1 MEQVTPLDCR
11 MLVAMASRQFGPV
24 FSRFLG
30 ENRDRMTVERSR
42 NTGKVRY
49 VHLDG
54 KMILVLQPNDGF
66 FRLTLDG
73 AEILNGLEKEK
84 MVNGITV
91 MNDVAE
97 FIDDGRNVFAKHVVQ
112 ASVTIRPSQELYVCD
127 EGRDLLAVGKAILSG
142 RDMQHFTRGVAVQ
155 VRHGK
160 KARK

>member
-11 MLVAMASRQFGPV
+11 MLVAMASRQFGTV
-24 FSRFLG
+24 FSGFLG
-30 ENRDRMTVERSR
+30 ENCERLNIERSR

-49 VHLDG
+49 LYLDG

-73 AEILNGLEKEK
+73 AEILNELEKGE
-84 MVNGITV
+84 MMNGITV
-91 MNDVAE
+91 MNDVAD
-97 FIDDGRNVFAKHVVQ
+97 FIDDGRNVFAKHVVH
-112 ASVTIRPSQELYVCD
+112 ASLTIRPSQELYVCD
-127 EGRDLLAVGKAILSG
+127 EGRVLLAVGKAILSG